1 MFDLDRWQEIF
12 SALSKNKVRTFLTAF
27 GVFWGIFML
36 LVMMGAGD
44 GLEKGAKKDF
54 GSFATNA
61 LYMWTQSTSKPYK
74 GLPPGRGFYFNNT
87 DTEAM
92 RQNVDG
98 IDILCPR
105 NQLGGYR
112 GENNVIRGKYVGA
125 FSVYGDMP
133 DIIKVDPLDVFEG
146 RFLNQNDINEKRK
159 VCVIGKR
166 VFDLLFEKG
175 EQPIGEYIQIKGVYF
190 QVIGVYDQPFKN
202 NSSER
207 DLENIYIPFSTFQ
220 QAFNYG
226 NVVGWYCV
234 TAKPEV
240 RVSQLFENIFFVLA
254 DRHKIHPE
262 DTRAIGSWNS
272 EKEFLKL
279 NSLFIGI
286 NFLIW
291 IVGIGTLL
299 AGVIGV
305 SNIMLVV
312 VKERT
317 KEIGIRKAIG
327 ANPYSIIS
335 QIILEST
342 FLTSIAGYIGLLL
355 GVLVIEIVN
364 NLVGEGGNMF
374 TNPQIDFNIA
384 ITATI
389 ILVVAGAFAGLI
401 PARKAAAVNPVL
413 ALRNET

>member
-36 LVMMGAGD
+36 LVMMGSGD

-74 GLPPGRGFYFNNT
+74 GLPPGRGFNFNNS

-92 RQNVDG
+92 RQNVEG
-98 IDILCPR
+98 ISLLCPR

-112 GENNVIRGKYVGA
+112 GENNVIRGKYTGA
-125 FSVYGDMP
+125 FSVYGDVP
-133 DIIKVDPLDVFEG
+133 NIIKVDPLDIFNG
-146 RFLNQNDINEKRK
+146 RFLNENDIKEKRK
-159 VCVIGKR
+159 VCVVGKR
-166 VFDLLFEKG
+166 VYDLLFEPN
-175 EQPIGEYIQIKGVYF
+175 EDPIGEYIQINGVYF
-190 QVIGVYDQPFKN
+190 QVIGVYNQPIKN
-202 NSSER
+202 NASER
-207 DLENIYIPFSTFQ
+207 DLENIYIPFTTFQ

-226 NVVGWYCV
+226 NIVGWYCI
-234 TAKPEV
+234 TANPDV
-240 RVSQLFENIFFVLA
+240 RVSELFDNVFTVLA

-262 DTRAIGSWNS
+262 DKRAIGSWNS

-279 NSLFIGI
+279 NDLFTGI

-342 FLTSIAGYIGLLL
+342 FLTSIAGYVGLLF
-355 GVLVIEIVN
+355 GVLVIEVVN
-364 NLVGEGGNMF
+364 NLVGTSAGMF
-374 TNPQIDFNIA
+374 LNPQIDFNIA

-389 ILVVAGAFAGLI
+389 ILVIAGALAGLI
-401 PARKAAAVNPVL
+401 PAQKAAAVNPVM

>member
-166 VFDLLFEKG
+166 VFDLLFEKD
-175 EQPIGEYIQIKGVYF
+175 EHPIGEYIQIKGVYF

>member
-1 MFDLDRWQEIF
+1 MFDLDRWQEIL

-54 GSFATNA
+54 GSFATKA

-74 GLPPGRGFYFNNT
+74 GLPPGRGFNFNNS

-92 RQNVDG
+92 RQNVEG
-98 IDILCPR
+98 VDILCPR

-112 GENNVIRGKYVGA
+112 GDNNVIRGKYVGA

-133 DIIKVDPLDVFEG
+133 EIIKVDPINVFEG
-146 RFLNQNDINEKRK
+146 RFLNQNDITGKRK

-207 DLENIYIPFSTFQ
+207 DLENIYIPFTTFQ

-240 RVSQLFENIFFVLA
+240 TVASLFDNIFTVLA

-272 EKEFLKL
+272 EKEYLKL